1 MEAKAR
7 VGSCQGVLDRL
18 DDDRMRSNQKLDK
31 LIFEAQGKNNDIG
44 VLELA
49 RSCSYVPG
57 RPKRNNN

>member
-1 MEAKAR
+1 
-7 VGSCQGVLDRL
+7 
-18 DDDRMRSNQKLDK
+18 MRSNQKLDK